1 MMTST
6 QAQQTQKVVLAYS
19 GGLDTTTIIPW
30 LKENYDVEVIAVAID
45 LGLGTPEELAAM
57 KKRALESGA
66 SDVRILD
73 VRDEFMSEYVFPCL
87 KAGAVYEQ
95 HYLLGTAMARP
106 LIAKKL
112 VEVAQEVDAGIICHG
127 ATGKGNDQVR
137 FEVSIKALAPTIK
150 IIAPWRLWNI
160 RSREDALAY
169 LDQKGIVYPAKKEE
183 TYSRDQNLWHLS
195 HEGLELE
202 DPGNAPNYDRLLQL
216 SVAPQK
222 ALEQET
228 VVDITFKKGLP
239 THVNG
244 EALTPVEILKK
255 LNTIGGQYGI
265 GIVDMVENR
274 VVGLKA
280 RGIYENPGGAILYRA
295 HDLLEQLCL
304 DAQTRS
310 LKQMLAIKYSELV
323 YGGQW
328 FTPLREALDAFV
340 DVTQQTVTGTVKL
353 TLYKGNMMPAG
364 IESPYSLY
372 DQELASFTT
381 GELYNHSDAEGFITL
396 YGLPAKVR
404 ALMMANFP
412 DEAELV
418 AR

>member
-1 MMTST
+1 M
-6 QAQQTQKVVLAYS
+6 TQKVVLAYS

-30 LKENYDVEVIAVAID
+30 LKENYDVEVIAVGID
-45 LGLGTPEELAAM
+45 LGLGTPKELTAM
-57 KKRALESGA
+57 KVRALESGA
-66 SDVRILD
+66 SDVHIIEAQ
-73 VRDEFMSEYVFPCL
+73 DEFMSDYVYPCL

-112 VEVAQEVDAGIICHG
+112 VEAAKEVGAQIICHG

-169 LDQKGIVYPAKKEE
+169 LETKGIVYPARKEE

-202 DPGNAPNYDRLLQL
+202 DPDNPPNYDRLLQL
-216 SVAPQK
+216 SVSPQRAPEK
-222 ALEQET
+222 EEL
-228 VVDITFKKGLP
+228 IKLTFKKGLP
-239 THVNG
+239 THING
-244 EALTPVEILKK
+244 EALEPVALLKK
-255 LNTIGGQYGI
+255 LNEIGGKHGI

-310 LKQMLAIKYSELV
+310 LKQMMAIKYSELV

-340 DVTQQTVTGTVKL
+340 DVTQKTVTGTVKL
-353 TLYKGNMMPAG
+353 ALYKGNMIPAG
-364 IESPYSLY
+364 IDSPYSLY

-412 DEAELV
+412 DEQELV
-418 AR
+418 AK